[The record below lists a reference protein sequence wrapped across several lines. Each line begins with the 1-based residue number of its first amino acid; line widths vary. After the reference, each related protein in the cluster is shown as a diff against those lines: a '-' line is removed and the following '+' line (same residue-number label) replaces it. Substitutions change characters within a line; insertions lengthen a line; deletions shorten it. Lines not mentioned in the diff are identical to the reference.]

1 MPASNKL
8 SFRKE
13 ERLCSRKLI
22 DKLFCGGASRSMT
35 AFPLRAIYLL
45 IEEGTDEGK
54 IQVLVSVPKKQLKLA
69 VKRNRVKRQ
78 VREAYRRN
86 KQILLDKLTPQKQ
99 LLIAFI
105 WIDNQLHDSTN
116 VQSKVVNLL
125 NRIAE
130 RL

>member
-1 MPASNKL
+1 
-8 SFRKE
+8 
-13 ERLCSRKLI
+13 
-22 DKLFCGGASRSMT
+22 MT

-54 IQVLVSVPKKQLKLA
+54 VQMLVSVPKKQLKLA